1 MRVDNVE
8 MEVVLPGT
16 MTVIESHD
24 VALALQHKIEM
35 LSDVE
40 RAFVH
45 VDHQG
50 RDGLEHKVERQLVR
64 KISSPVTGSTS
75 PGRDNGENGGR
86 NSIAMS
92 PLSSTT
98 ATGISG
104 TSVSTA
110 TSATTINGLNRFP
123 RAAYDENNNSSF
135 LHNNIHSA
143 PSSHHHINTTQSD
156 ARSRNSYVSAPVRD
170 LDTDYDP
177 ENCENYKTESLHKNS
192 SSNNDKYFKSID

>member
-1 MRVDNVE
+1 

-64 KISSPVTGSTS
+64 KISSPVGR
-75 PGRDNGENGGR
+75 PGREEEREGEFG
-86 NSIAMS
+86 ITLAAMS
-92 PLSSTT
+92 PLTPSVVHTT
-98 ATGISG
+98 
-104 TSVSTA
+104 
-110 TSATTINGLNRFP
+110 TT
-123 RAAYDENNNSSF
+123 
-135 LHNNIHSA
+135 
-143 PSSHHHINTTQSD
+143 NTTSLSRSDVYASQTNKGRSSQSINNQTMG
-156 ARSRNSYVSAPVRD
+156 ASILSRNSYMSTPNDDDDNIEVRYN
-170 LDTDYDP
+170 LRINN
-177 ENCENYKTESLHKNS
+177 ENNEFH
-192 SSNNDKYFKSID
+192 SNNNNKYAKSLRV